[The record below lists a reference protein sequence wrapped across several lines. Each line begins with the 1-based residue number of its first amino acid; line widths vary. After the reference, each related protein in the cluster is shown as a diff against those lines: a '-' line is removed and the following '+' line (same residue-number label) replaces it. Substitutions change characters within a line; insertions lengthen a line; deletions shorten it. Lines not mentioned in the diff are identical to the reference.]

1 MNGLYKRGKIYWIA
15 YRINGKLYRE
25 STKTEKRREAEYI
38 LACRKKD
45 VKEGNIPEIKNIKGD
60 VTIPELAKDYLVW
73 AERQKS
79 FEWKKFIITDIVNV
93 FGNMKI
99 NDLHSRIVE
108 QLQSSKLKDG
118 KKPATINRLTSCL
131 KHMINKG
138 FEWNMATENAVREI
152 RKVKQL
158 KEDNKR
164 LRYLTIEEC
173 QKLLDCCPYHLRQI
187 VTVALHSGMRRGEI
201 FSLKWNQVDLQN
213 GFILLDK
220 TKSGFRREIPIN
232 STLEMLFNS
241 IPRGFD
247 NDYLFT
253 NKDGKPYSDIKH
265 SFTTAVK
272 KAGIHD
278 FRFHDIRH
286 TFASHLIMQGIG
298 ITSVKELLGHSDIKM
313 TLRYAHLAP
322 GYKRKAVN
330 TLDKIMQNNTDEN
343 FVHNLF
349 TISETQPTE
358 TSHKSLV

>member
-15 YRINGKLYRE
+15 CRINGKLYRE
-25 STKTEKRREAEYI
+25 STKTDKRREAEYI
-38 LACRKKD
+38 LACRKKE
-45 VKEGNIPEIKNIKGD
+45 VKEGNIPEIKRMMGN
-60 VTIPELAKDYLVW
+60 VTFHELAKEYLVW

-79 FEWKKFIITDIVNV
+79 FDRKRFLIADIVNL
-93 FGNMKI
+93 FGNIKI
-99 NDLHSRIVE
+99 DDLRPMVVE
-108 QLQSSKLKDG
+108 QLQSTKLKEG
-118 KKPATINRLTSCL
+118 KKPATINRLVSCL
-131 KHMINKG
+131 KHMISKG
-138 FEWNMATENAVREI
+138 FEWHMATENAVKEI

-173 QKLLDCCPYHLRQI
+173 QKLLDCCPYHLKQI

-201 FSLKWNQVDLQN
+201 LGLTWNQIDLQN

-241 IPRGFD
+241 LSIGFD

-253 NKDGKPYSDIKH
+253 NKDGKPYSEIKH

-330 TLDKIMQNNTDEN
+330 TLDKLMQNNADEN

-349 TISETQPTE
+349 TVPESQPTE
-358 TSHKSLV
+358 TSRK